1 MRNNHKTFYDLVSQ
15 DQQYKIAVGSATPA
29 TIENYDK
36 IQGLLKF
43 SLRSYQIEALR
54 AFQLFWKDG
63 FDSRSLKQ
71 KTLQEIEVDGK
82 KFQWNKVGFEMA
94 TGSGKTLLMGAI
106 IADLWQRGYKD
117 LKNIF

>member
-1 MRNNHKTFYDLVSQ
+1 MSKNNHKTFYDLVSQ

-29 TIENYDK
+29 SIENYDK

-43 SLRSYQIEALR
+43 SLRPYQTEALR

-71 KTLQEIEVDGK
+71 KTLQRIEIESNEV
-82 KFQWNKVGFEMA
+82 QWNKVGFEMA

-117 LKNIF
+117 F